1 MSQCVALKNSNETIM
16 KLLVVKIPLLLQ
28 SEIKTLIV
36 FIDSFKEIRITG
48 LISAAKEQVTDIK
61 CCPSETR
68 HWGCLSLRE

>member
-16 KLLVVKIPLLLQ
+16 KLLVVKIPLMSQ

-48 LISAAKEQVTDIK
+48 LISAAK
-61 CCPSETR
+61 
-68 HWGCLSLRE
+68 